1 MPEPRFDAAKILGDR
16 VREVRTKLG
25 LSQETVG
32 DLAGMHWTNIG
43 KIERGQANPSF
54 STLIRLAGVLNVDPA
69 DLVRGITPDQLGEH
83 ARQLTARDLI
93 EERKRRASGK

>member
-1 MPEPRFDAAKILGDR
+1 MPEPRFEAARILGDR
-16 VREVRTKLG
+16 VRKVRTHLG

-32 DLAGMHWTNIG
+32 DLADMHWTNIG

-69 DLVRGITPDQLGEH
+69 VLVEGITPDQLGEH
-83 ARQLTARDLI
+83 EHPLSARDLI
-93 EERKRRASGK
+93 EERKRREQRD